1 MSGCQSSESKNVVPS
16 SGCSGS
22 PALHRFCCSTSSTT
36 NRDARHCNRH
46 GSDVRNGVQ
55 VLGHSIRT
63 TTVSMHAF
71 ECMRKNFISSGLV
84 IHLPSYY
91 STGDLRFRLPEPIP
105 AYDGTLD
112 ATAFG
117 PACPQQKINLPI
129 PDGLT
134 ANAVNSIV
142 NSIFQV
148 VFPDDEDCECQPLIK
163 FHKSYSGN
171 RSDYQCRHA
180 CERHTRFQIA
190 CCRGMS
196 PVPPRNFGSS
206 ISTLYSGYL
215 EVGKVCL
222 AIQLSLTR
230 PRWFRSR

>member
-1 MSGCQSSESKNVVPS
+1 
-16 SGCSGS
+16 
-22 PALHRFCCSTSSTT
+22 
-36 NRDARHCNRH
+36 
-46 GSDVRNGVQ
+46 
-55 VLGHSIRT
+55 
-63 TTVSMHAF
+63 MHAF

-134 ANAVNSIV
+134 ADAMNLIV

-148 VFPDDEDCECQPLIK
+148 VFPDDEDCECRPLIK

-180 CERHTRFQIA
+180 CERHTGFQIA

-222 AIQLSLTR
+222 AIRLSLTR
-230 PRWFRSR
+230 PKVVSKSVILVSEYMVSLSLFIQHEINALHRRYDGGLIVDRSIQLGEPVIYVSMNYRYAIYLLSS